1 MTVARRYS
9 GYRSY
14 DYLEEGADYRAF
26 HLAPEEGRVPAHEL
40 DLSEAQQERVR
51 RILDEEIVISLHD
64 HPHVYPNDMSELIP
78 YVKTGRTRTG
88 YRGLSESGMTA
99 VFDNLMDG
107 FGCVT
112 SSAGWKWDDLMVDLG
127 LRLCD
132 FAKQDY
138 VRVAYSVD
146 DITEAH
152 RNGQLAMVLSL
163 EAATAIENEVDRID
177 MLYGFGIRQ
186 MGVVYSESNNLGSGL
201 KEPGDGGLTTFG
213 RRAVARMNK
222 LGMAIDVSHSSDQT
236 CLDVIEASTD
246 PVLITHAGARGV
258 WPSRRMKP
266 DEVLLACARSGGVLG
281 IEAAPH
287 TTISP
292 NHRAHSLD
300 SVMDHFVYCVDLM
313 GIEHV
318 GFGPD
323 TLFGDHVGLHHA
335 FDLGIRQDMVNWP
348 EFTEVPYVSGLEN
361 PTENFFNIIGWL
373 VQHDYSDDE
382 IRAVIGGNV
391 LRVLRET
398 WS

>member
-1 MTVARRYS
+1 MTVARRYT
-9 GYRSY
+9 GYSSY
-14 DYLEEGADYRAF
+14 DYLEEGTDYQAF
-26 HLAPEEGRVPAHEL
+26 RLAPEEGRVPGHQL
-40 DLSEAQQERVR
+40 DLSDGERQRVQ
-51 RILDEEIVISLHD
+51 RILDDEIVISLHD
-64 HPHVYPNDMSELIP
+64 HPHVYPADMSELIP
-78 YVKTGRTRTG
+78 YVRTGRTRTG
-88 YRGLSESGMTA
+88 YRGLSKSGMTA

-107 FGCVT
+107 YGCVA
-112 SSAGWKWDDLMVDLG
+112 SSAGWKWEELIVDLG
-127 LRLCD
+127 HRLCD

-138 VRVAYSVD
+138 VRVAHTLD
-146 DITEAH
+146 DITTAH
-152 RNGQLAMVLSL
+152 REGQLAIVLSL

-177 MLYGFGIRQ
+177 ILYGFGVRQ

-213 RRAVARMNK
+213 RRAIERMNK
-222 LGMAIDVSHSSDQT
+222 LGMVIDVSHSSDQT
-236 CLDVIEASTD
+236 CLDVIEQSRH

-266 DEVLLACARSGGVLG
+266 DDVLRACAQSGGVIG

-292 NHRAHSLD
+292 DHRAHCLESA
-300 SVMDHFVYCVDLM
+300 MDHFQYCVELM

-323 TLFGDHVGLHHA
+323 TLYGDHAGLHHA
-335 FDLGIRQDMVNWP
+335 VDLGIREDMKNWP

-361 PTENFFNIIGWL
+361 PTENFFNIVGWL

-382 IRAVIGGNV
+382 IRAVIGGNTM
-391 LRVLRET
+391 RVLGEV